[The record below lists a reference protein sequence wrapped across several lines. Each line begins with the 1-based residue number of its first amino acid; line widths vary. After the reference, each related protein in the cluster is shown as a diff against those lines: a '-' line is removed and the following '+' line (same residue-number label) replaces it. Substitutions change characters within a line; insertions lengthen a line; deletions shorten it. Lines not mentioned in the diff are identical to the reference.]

1 MDSLISLDKKQ
12 RKDLL
17 DGIAVLSRF
26 FWGPD
31 LESCQEIL
39 QSVYLEPFEALD
51 PYINYKPADLFA
63 ELQGINEGFKDPE
76 SIFHYLE
83 HAYVH
88 LFINRREGIA
98 APLYASCYGA
108 SNAPAEKTP
117 LMGLPAVMM
126 KKRFE
131 SKGLSLGDNIHE
143 PPDHLSIELEY
154 LYFLLDK
161 GWSDNDPAL
170 LSEAG
175 SFAGEN
181 MLPWVTLLRDRIAGE
196 KKCRFYSLITT
207 LLVSILSYL
216 AHLEPTQS

>member
-39 QSVYLEPFEALD
+39 QSVYLESFEALD

-83 HAYVH
+83 
-88 LFINRREGIA
+88 
-98 APLYASCYGA
+98 
-108 SNAPAEKTP
+108 
-117 LMGLPAVMM
+117 
-126 KKRFE
+126 
-131 SKGLSLGDNIHE
+131 
-143 PPDHLSIELEY
+143 
-154 LYFLLDK
+154 LLC
-161 GWSDNDPAL
+161 P
-170 LSEAG
+170 
-175 SFAGEN
+175 SF
-181 MLPWVTLLRDRIAGE
+181 
-196 KKCRFYSLITT
+196 Y
-207 LLVSILSYL
+207 
-216 AHLEPTQS
+216 